1 MVRQRSPGSELP
13 PHPGYFGSTD
23 TNSVAEAAG
32 QCYDVLSGGRSGCWK
47 CCVPSISW
55 IQHYTTSTVEDTV
68 STWHPWDGTDADLT
82 YHSEPLSDV
91 PIDLLF
97 LHFILPYTMH
107 YFRPKKALTKV
118 VVFGWKWLAMQLRL
132 TSYMFGG
139 RHPLEEITPIYS
151 SWKSFAIS
159 AFGSDPPEF
168 THDGTFRR
176 VPASDNVALPR
187 EMRAT
192 AEVNAEG
199 EPISEAAA
207 RLIQM
212 QNMEADKAKRNVK
225 SDYTLVYIPPH
236 FRYRIIAFI
245 AALWTAFAIFVA
257 CVLSMPILL
266 GRRFFKLFT
275 SRDVHDGYSFI
286 TGFYLLWGCYI
297 IGKAIDRMDKRRQ
310 RRGSDGP
317 RPVFSVFLVKRSLLW
332 LAKISYM
339 VFFLGIVTPIL
350 IALVIEFYVVLPIR
364 LAVKPDLKPH
374 VRIVDAWALGLLYAK
389 IGIQAHR
396 LQNPTPMMRGLNTV
410 SGNIL
415 SAWWSSQ
422 GAYIFVR
429 SLIMVGP
436 ILTLLR
442 LQKRSLDQ

>member
-1 MVRQRSPGSELP
+1 MLIFV
-13 PHPGYFGSTD
+13 
-23 TNSVAEAAG
+23 N
-32 QCYDVLSGGRSGCWK
+32 
-47 CCVPSISW
+47 
-55 IQHYTTSTVEDTV
+55 
-68 STWHPWDGTDADLT
+68 
-82 YHSEPLSDV
+82 SEPLSDV

-107 YFRPKKALTKV
+107 YFRPRKALTQIV
-118 VVFGWKWLAMQLRL
+118 VLVWKWLSRQLRL
-132 TSYMFGG
+132 TSYMFGE
-139 RHPLEEITPIYS
+139 RHSSEELTPIYA
-151 SWKSFAIS
+151 SWKSFAMG
-159 AFGSDPPEF
+159 AFGSDAPEGI
-168 THDGTFRR
+168 HDGTFRR

-207 RLIQM
+207 RLIQL
-212 QNMEADKAKRNVK
+212 QNMEAEKAKRNVN
-225 SDYTLVYIPPH
+225 SDYVLVYIPPQ

-245 AALWTAFAIFVA
+245 AALWTAFAIFIA

-266 GRRFFKLFT
+266 GRSFFKLFT

-310 RRGSDGP
+310 RRGEDGP
-317 RPVFSVFLVKRSLLW
+317 RPEFSLFFVKRSLLW

-350 IALVIEFYVVLPIR
+350 IALMIEFYIVLPIR
-364 LAVKPDLKPH
+364 LAVKPDLRPH
-374 VRIVDAWALGLLYAK
+374 VRIVDTWALGLLYAK

-410 SGNIL
+410 SGTIL
-415 SAWWSSQ
+415 PV
-422 GAYIFVR
+422 GDLVKVLIYVFR
-429 SLIMVGP
+429 SPIMVGP
-436 ILTLLR
+436 IPILLR
-442 LQKRSLDQ
+442 LQKRS